1 MNSKSRTLPSPFTF
15 HFLIVASRFG
25 SVWLYRHVVA
35 PVGGWVYIVILG
47 NIIIIFYY
55 LFLIIIKKRRK
66 EEEEK
71 RNEKNI

>member
-47 NIIIIFYY
+47 NIIIFYY
-55 LFLIIIKKRRK
+55 FLIKKRRK